1 MAYSYKK
8 YEESDAVRNAQDAL
22 KNQAASKPGQYT
34 SQWQQQLDD
43 IMGKI
48 QNREKFTYDVNGDAL
63 YNQYKDQYVRN
74 GKLAM
79 QDTMGQAAALTGG
92 YGNSYAQQVGQ
103 QTYQG
108 YLTGLTDKIPEL
120 YQMALN
126 KYQMDG
132 DALQKQYAILGDR
145 EQQDYGRYQDAL
157 SSWQNDRNFLYDQYN
172 QERALDY
179 GRYTDDR
186 NNDYSRWQ
194 DNAAR
199 AQAQVEYL
207 LSIGVRPSDDLLAA
221 SGLDKQYVDGKIS
234 QWQNSQIGNGG
245 SGGGKSSLGGI
256 ADLEDVY
263 RQLKSSGASQ
273 SELDSLLKSAISD
286 GSVSELEANELRDK
300 RWGYGAQR
308 SGGNYRSTGTSKSTD
323 KGGGGAVRKPTL
335 MNQWK

>member
-63 YNQYKDQYVRN
+63 YNQYKNQYVRN

-157 SSWQNDRNFLYDQYN
+157 SAWQNDRNFLYDRYN
-172 QERALDY
+172 QERTWDY

-186 NNDYSRWQ
+186 NNDYSVWQ

-207 LSIGVRPSDDLLAA
+207 LSIGVTPSDELLEA
-221 SGLDKQYVDGKIS
+221 SGLDKQYVSGKLS
-234 QWQNSQIGNGG
+234 QWQAAQGGYGGPG
-245 SGGGKSSLGGI
+245 SGKSGVADFEAEYRQIKRNGATQRDLDVLLRSAI
-256 ADLEDVY
+256 AD
-263 RQLKSSGASQ
+263 GIISQ
-273 SELDSLLKSAISD
+273 DQAT
-286 GSVSELEANELRDK
+286 ELRDE
-300 RWGYGAQR
+300 RQ
-308 SGGNYRSTGTSKSTD
+308 NYRQNYEGSTAKND
-323 KGGGGAVRKPTL
+323 KKKGGGLGGRTPL

>member
-157 SSWQNDRNFLYDQYN
+157 SAWQNDRNFLYDQYN
-172 QERALDY
+172 QERTWDY

-186 NNDYSRWQ
+186 NNDYSVWQ

-207 LSIGVRPSDDLLAA
+207 LSIGVTPSDELLEA
-221 SGLDKQYVDGKIS
+221 SGLDKQYVSGKLS
-234 QWQNSQIGNGG
+234 QWQAAQAPQTGYGG
-245 SGGGKSSLGGI
+245 SSSSKESEDQEESERGRSKDVGPMGYWGSGNYYRSAYNAAMEAARTGI
-256 ADLEDVY
+256 TEMEVNKYL
-263 RQLKSSGASQ
+263 
-273 SELDSLLKSAISD
+273 
-286 GSVSELEANELRDK
+286 NELVNRGELSGQEAMRVAKEYRANK
-300 RWGYGAQR
+300 R
-308 SGGNYRSTGTSKSTD
+308 
-323 KGGGGAVRKPTL
+323 
-335 MNQWK
+335 